1 MILCKNCGK
10 QELYVQ
16 RKTISRLEFFNEDG
30 ELKESTDN
38 VAKYDKPQCPKCGR
52 YVKFFKDIDEVEE

>member
-1 MILCKNCGK
+1 MILCMNCGK

-16 RKTISRLEFFNEDG
+16 RKTISRLELFDENG

-38 VAKYDKPQCPKCGR
+38 EIKYDRPRCPKCGK
-52 YVKFFKDIDEVEE
+52 YIKFFKDAKKVEE